1 MRDSIL
7 NGPLIFACMEKLN
20 ANSVKLGFFFS
31 VVSSAL
37 VPELTFQK

>member
-7 NGPLIFACMEKLN
+7 NGPFACMEKLN
-20 ANSVKLGFFFS
+20 TNSVNLGFFS